1 MSLLRNVM
9 RGNPDN
15 GRQFAAMLVQDDEP
29 LADLSQ
35 VSVLFCK
42 LAKQG
47 LLNVVGIFRQ
57 FYRNR
62 CVSWLIHK
70 RYLACYQ
77 FYVW

>member
-9 RGNPDN
+9 RGNADN

-35 VSVLFCK
+35 VRVLFCK

-47 LLNVVGIFRQ
+47 LLKVVGIFRQ
-57 FYRNR
+57 FYRT
-62 CVSWLIHK
+62 WQMI
-70 RYLACYQ
+70 RYLACYRGEEKSR
-77 FYVW
+77 VC